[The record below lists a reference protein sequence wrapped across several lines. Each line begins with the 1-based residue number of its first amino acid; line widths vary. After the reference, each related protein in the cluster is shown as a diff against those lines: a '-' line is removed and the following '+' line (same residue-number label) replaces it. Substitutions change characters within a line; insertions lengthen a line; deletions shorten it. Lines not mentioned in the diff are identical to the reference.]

1 MRRESMKQTYLDH
14 AATTPCYPEV
24 VDEVTRQLLNN
35 FGNPSSLHSL
45 GVSARATLDSA
56 RASVA
61 ADLGCDSSEI
71 VFTSGGS
78 ESNNLALRGTA
89 HAHQYAGRHIVT
101 TAFEHES
108 VLKTCEALQ
117 AEGFEISLA
126 PVNGKG
132 IVQLDE
138 LLRLLRPDT
147 ILVSVMHANNEVG
160 AIQPIA
166 EITRAVKKFRP
177 DIFIHTDAVQTV
189 GHVPVDIR
197 ELGVDLLTL
206 TAHKFG
212 GPKGIGAL
220 YTRRG
225 VRIEHQI
232 AGGHQEHNLRSGTE
246 SVALAAGMAT
256 ALRLS
261 MRDQDQRAAAW
272 RKMRDS
278 LLAAILSAVSDARV
292 NGDYID
298 RLPTNLNIS
307 FLGVSGEDMVLRLDR
322 RGIQA
327 SSGSACG
334 AGHGALS
341 HVLAAMNVPR
351 AWAKGALRLTLGEG
365 CRDMDQSYVVE
376 QIKAVVAELRST
388 SSFRSNGLL
397 LTHQ

>member
-1 MRRESMKQTYLDH
+1 MKQIYLDH
-14 AATTPCYPEV
+14 AATTPCYPGV
-24 VDEVTRQLLNN
+24 VEEVTRQLLNN

-45 GVSARATLDSA
+45 GRSARATLDSA

-61 ADLGCDSSEI
+61 TGLGCDSSEI

-78 ESNNLALRGTA
+78 ESNNLALRGA
-89 HAHQYAGRHIVT
+89 ARAHQYAGRHIVT

-126 PVNGKG
+126 PVNAEG
-132 IVQLDE
+132 IVQVNE
-138 LLRLLRPDT
+138 LLRLIRPET

-160 AIQPIA
+160 TIQPIA
-166 EITRAVKKFRP
+166 EITQAVKNLRP
-177 DIFIHTDAVQTV
+177 GILFHTDAVQTV
-189 GHVPVDIR
+189 GHLSVDIR

-206 TAHKFG
+206 TGHKFG

-225 VRIEHQI
+225 VTIEHQI

-261 MRDQDQRAAAW
+261 MRDREQRAAAW
-272 RKMRDS
+272 RNVRDS
-278 LLAAILSAVSDARV
+278 LLAAILAAVSDARL
-292 NGDYID
+292 NGDGAD

-307 FLGVSGEDMVLRLDR
+307 FLGTSGEDMVLRLDR

-341 HVLAAMNVPR
+341 HVLSAMNVPR
-351 AWAKGALRLTLGEG
+351 AWARGALRLTLGEG
-365 CRDMDQSYVVE
+365 CHELDQSYVVE
-376 QIKAVVAELRST
+376 EIKAVVAELRST
-388 SSFRSNGLL
+388 STFRGKRPSLAR
-397 LTHQ
+397 Q